1 MSVRKGWTFPKFLG
15 LIVGFLL
22 KKEAL
27 GSYRL
32 MERDASQILMLA
44 YINTGHPPRSLHAT
58 SRSTKI

>member
-1 MSVRKGWTFPKFLG
+1 MKGWTFPKFLG
-15 LIVGFLL
+15 LTVGFLL

-32 MERDASQILMLA
+32 MERGDASQTLVLA
-44 YINTGHPPRSLHAT
+44 CINTGHPHRSLHAI